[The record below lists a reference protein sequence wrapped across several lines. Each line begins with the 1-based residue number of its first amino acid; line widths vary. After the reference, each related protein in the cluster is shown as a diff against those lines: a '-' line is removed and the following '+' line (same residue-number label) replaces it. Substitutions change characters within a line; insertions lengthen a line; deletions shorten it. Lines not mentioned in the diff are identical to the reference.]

1 MYNNNYGVWGHLGPS
16 RGVGGA
22 EGARNISEGARTQ
35 IMTPG
40 PCWLSTALGSSHT
53 CI

>member
-22 EGARNISEGARTQ
+22 EGARKMFVYEYI
-35 IMTPG
+35 
-40 PCWLSTALGSSHT
+40 
-53 CI
+53 CIDIQY